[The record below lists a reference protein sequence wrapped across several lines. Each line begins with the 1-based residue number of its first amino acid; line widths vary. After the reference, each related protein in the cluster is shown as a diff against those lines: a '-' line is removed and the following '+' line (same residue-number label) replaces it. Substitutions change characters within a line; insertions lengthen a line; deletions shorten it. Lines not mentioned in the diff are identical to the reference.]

1 MVELCLENTQL
12 EFEVSASDGV
22 RQHSQKLKQT
32 DAQSLDGPDGGQQR
46 FIYLFIY
53 FISWLIDRLL
63 LTEVFGM
70 MLSLSA
76 ETYWSKN
83 HINPHYEKA
92 HVSG

>member
-46 FIYLFIY
+46 FHLFIYLFY
-53 FISWLIDRLL
+53 QLADRQAAADRG
-63 LTEVFGM
+63 FWNDAQ
-70 MLSLSA
+70 S
-76 ETYWSKN
+76 
-83 HINPHYEKA
+83 
-92 HVSG
+92 